1 MPKIITRTQFGNPV
15 LRQKAKEL
23 SAEEI
28 LSDRIQM
35 LINNM
40 RHTLKERKYGI
51 ALAAP
56 QVGHNICLSVIR
68 IRPTRTRPNL
78 PKDKWADL
86 VIINP
91 KIVKA
96 YGLKKPVWEGCISLA
111 EVFAKVPRYPKIRL
125 EYFDEKAQKNAK
137 NFEGL
142 LAQAIQHEVD
152 HLHGILFTD
161 KVEDKS
167 TFMSGSEYRERIVKK
182 NPTGVE

>member
-78 PKDKWADL
+78 PKAKWADL

-91 KIVKA
+91 KITKT
-96 YGLKKPVWEGCISLA
+96 YGIKVPEWEGCISLA
-111 EVFAKVPRYPKIRL
+111 EVFAKVPRYKKIDL
-125 EYFDEKAQKNAK
+125 EYLDETGQQQTKT
-137 NFEGL
+137 FEGL
-142 LAQAIQHEVD
+142 LAQVIQHEVN
-152 HLHGILFTD
+152 HLDGILFVDMVKDT
-161 KVEDKS
+161 S
-167 TFMSGSEYRERIVKK
+167 TYMSGSEYRKRIVNK
-182 NPTGVE
+182 NPTEE

>member
-111 EVFAKVPRYPKIRL
+111 EVFAKANKNVSHGRQFERRFFQRQVYGAKPSPHAANIFGGVGKRL
-125 EYFDEKAQKNAK
+125 
-137 NFEGL
+137 
-142 LAQAIQHEVD
+142 
-152 HLHGILFTD
+152 
-161 KVEDKS
+161 
-167 TFMSGSEYRERIVKK
+167 
-182 NPTGVE
+182 